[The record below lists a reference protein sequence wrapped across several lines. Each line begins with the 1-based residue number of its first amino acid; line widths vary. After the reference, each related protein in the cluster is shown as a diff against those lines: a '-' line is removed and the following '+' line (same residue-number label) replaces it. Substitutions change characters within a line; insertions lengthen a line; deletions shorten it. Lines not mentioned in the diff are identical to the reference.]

1 MNAISSG
8 ARELDV
14 TQRDI
19 GLGRSEITL
28 RGPLHVGWCENLSA
42 HFAARGA
49 SVDRL
54 SASTDAHG
62 EWNVEILLLGGRG
75 VDVRKGV
82 VERETIDARLY
93 ELRLDGGRVWAEA
106 DGSLGLEVHGR
117 DRRGLLAALL
127 RRFAMHGL
135 FPVRLDVK
143 THGDRVLDRF
153 VTRGF
158 SGSAPARPVAERL
171 LRELTQP
178 EGARPTTRTY

>member
-19 GLGRSEITL
+19 GLGRSEISL
-28 RGPLHVGWCENLSA
+28 RGPLPVGWCENLSV

-54 SASTDAHG
+54 SAASSSCG
-62 EWNVEILLLGGRG
+62 EWSVEILLLGGRG

-93 ELRLDGGRVWAEA
+93 ELHLDGGRVFTEA
-106 DGSLGLEVHGR
+106 DGSIGLEVHGR

-127 RRFAMHGL
+127 RKLAMHGL
-135 FPVRLDVK
+135 FPVRMDVQ

-158 SGSAPARPVAERL
+158 SGSTPARHVAERL
-171 LRELTQP
+171 LRELTHP
-178 EGARPTTRTY
+178 ERIRPTTRTY